1 MFTTPGVRLLLFP
14 IVKLMRS
21 YEKLIV
27 EAAGVVLMICQL
39 KCYLAVNWVYKQICV
54 FFPNKTY
61 KWREKHII
69 KKKNQNLKSERYV

>member
-27 EAAGVVLMICQL
+27 EAAGVVLMIFLL

-61 KWREKHII
+61 KWREKHI
-69 KKKNQNLKSERYV
+69 KKKKKIKT